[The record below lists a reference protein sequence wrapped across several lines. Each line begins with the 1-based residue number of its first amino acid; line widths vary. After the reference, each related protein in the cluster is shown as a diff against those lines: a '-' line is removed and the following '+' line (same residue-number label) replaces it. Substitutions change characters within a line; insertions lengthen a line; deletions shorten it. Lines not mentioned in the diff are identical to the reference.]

1 MKVLVA
7 VASKHGATEEIAA
20 TIGRAL
26 GVRGL
31 DVDVTRV
38 DDVAGLDPY
47 EAVVLGSAVYMGQW
61 LEPARA
67 FAEQHADELAGRPT
81 WLFSSG
87 PLGSPPKPK
96 PDKAVQIDAIIAQT
110 GAREHRVFVGKLDKS
125 RLSLGMRAVVRAVH
139 APYGDF
145 RDWAAIAAWADE
157 IADVL
162 WAAALARARNSR
174 GDPVAIR

>member
-1 MKVLVA
+1 MRVLVA

-26 GVRGL
+26 GIRGL
-31 DVDVTRV
+31 DVDVRAV
-38 DDVAGLDPY
+38 GDVAGLDPY
-47 EAVVLGSAVYMGQW
+47 GAVVLGSAVYMGRW

-67 FAEQHADELAGRPT
+67 FAEEHADELAARPT

-87 PLGSPPKPK
+87 PLGSPPKPM
-96 PDKAVQIDAIIAQT
+96 PDKAVQLDAIIAQT

-125 RLSLGMRAVVRAVH
+125 CLSLGMRAVVRAVH

-157 IADVL
+157 IADAL
-162 WAAALARARNSR
+162 ESAALARARDSR
-174 GDPVAIR
+174 RDLVALR